1 MKSKFILSITAL
13 LAFSANAQHDRLIS
27 NWTQSA
33 VIYNPAAV
41 ATGQNDMS
49 FFANHRSQWLTV
61 PDMGVGMRTNFVN
74 GEFKVKESGSMGN
87 VNSFGMG
94 FSVLSD
100 QTGTANLTTL
110 SVSIPINYTI
120 GLDRRNKLSIGMSPG
135 FIQQSSDRGSQTWEN
150 QWDGNIFNPA
160 TGVENSINGSYATM
174 DLGAGVYFQHQL
186 KTRSTLYFGY
196 AVNHLVKPKM
206 AWSFTGDKMYMQM
219 VLQGGADLETR
230 NKDLRIQP
238 NVLFFKTGKTNSLT
252 AGVTF
257 ENTIKEKSKSVSSP
271 SYCIVMPRSTWCYC
285 VKSSATSCGF
295 GAICNPIFECWNVAS
310 VYEKHPCG
318 LIVGQ
323 QRRGFCD
330 DCTLF
335 GERLVPC
342 PKFNCEVATSEFR
355 IGLIRVSNP
364 VAFSTLSTESVCVS
378 CEFDAA
384 WITSG
389 CLCFI
394 D

>member
-1 MKSKFILSITAL
+1 
-13 LAFSANAQHDRLIS
+13 
-27 NWTQSA
+27 
-33 VIYNPAAV
+33 
-41 ATGQNDMS
+41 MS

-219 VLQGGADLETR
+219 VLQGGADL
-230 NKDLRIQP
+230 
-238 NVLFFKTGKTNSLT
+238 
-252 AGVTF
+252 
-257 ENTIKEKSKSVSSP
+257 
-271 SYCIVMPRSTWCYC
+271 
-285 VKSSATSCGF
+285 
-295 GAICNPIFECWNVAS
+295 
-310 VYEKHPCG
+310 
-318 LIVGQ
+318 
-323 QRRGFCD
+323 
-330 DCTLF
+330 
-335 GERLVPC
+335 
-342 PKFNCEVATSEFR
+342 
-355 IGLIRVSNP
+355 
-364 VAFSTLSTESVCVS
+364 
-378 CEFDAA
+378 
-384 WITSG
+384 
-389 CLCFI
+389 
-394 D
+394 

>member
-27 NWTQSA
+27 NWSQSA

-87 VNSFGMG
+87 INSFGMG

-160 TGVENSINGSYATM
+160 TGVETSINGSYATM

-196 AVNHLVKPKM
+196 AVNHLVKPRM

-238 NVLFFKTGKTNSLT
+238 NVIFFKTGKTNSLT

-257 ENTIKEKSKSVSSP
+257 ENTIKEGSKITGINKSNCVNYGVYYRHKDAVVATFGMKVDRFRFGVSFDANTS
-271 SYCIVMPRSTWCYC
+271 RLNQ
-285 VKSSATSCGF
+285 ATGGIG
-295 GAICNPIFECWNVAS
+295 GAEIYFKA
-310 VYEKHPCG
+310 
-318 LIVGQ
+318 
-323 QRRGFCD
+323 
-330 DCTLF
+330 
-335 GERLVPC
+335 LVNYK
-342 PKFNCEVATSEFR
+342 KFNSRSR
-355 IGLIRVSNP
+355 IK
-364 VAFSTLSTESVCVS
+364 
-378 CEFDAA
+378 
-384 WITSG
+384 
-389 CLCFI
+389 
-394 D
+394 